1 MKYNLRAWRLYRK
14 GEGLSF
20 AECLHRAWLSE
31 KAAPINA
38 QRIDEAR
45 EAAGITE
52 ECNTWSA
59 WREAGYE
66 VIHGSK
72 SLFGADLIWGTK
84 GDGATYKARF
94 FSRSKSS
101 IKELLMTNEMNTAC
115 AIWSIGLD
123 VESENWLSMSDAHF
137 DELYR

>member
-45 EAAGITE
+45 ETAGITE

-59 WREAGYE
+59 CREAGYE
-66 VIHGSK
+66 VSQ
-72 SLFGADLIWGTK
+72 
-84 GDGATYKARF
+84 AT
-94 FSRSKSS
+94 S
-101 IKELLMTNEMNTAC
+101 
-115 AIWSIGLD
+115 
-123 VESENWLSMSDAHF
+123 
-137 DELYR
+137 